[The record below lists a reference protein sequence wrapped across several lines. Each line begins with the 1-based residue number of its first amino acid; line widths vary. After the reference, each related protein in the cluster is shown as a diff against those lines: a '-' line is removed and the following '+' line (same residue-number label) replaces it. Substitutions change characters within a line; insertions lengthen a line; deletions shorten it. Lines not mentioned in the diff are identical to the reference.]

1 MKAINLR
8 ERNQNM
14 KTLANIIL
22 QPILVALIIGMALTG
37 SFALADET
45 FQPVFKPA
53 LTVDRAA
60 GSIKIDGKLDDSG
73 WEKVGKAA
81 NFVER
86 SPGDNTKPEVETE
99 AFMTYDDSKLY
110 VAFVCHDQ
118 PAAIRAT
125 MCQRDQF
132 TGDDAVCLLVDTYG
146 NAAWAYEFFVNPYG
160 IQKDNLFASGR
171 EDQGYDLI
179 WESAAQ
185 ITDSGY
191 QVEMAVPF
199 ASIRFPNQ
207 EVQTW
212 RVDFWR
218 NRPRESLKQYS
229 WSANDRN
236 EQCWPCQW
244 GTVEG
249 IKNVHPGKGIEILP
263 AVVTYQSGKLSP
275 ADDNAFRFKNS
286 DPDGELSLGGKYAIT
301 SDMTVEAT
309 INPDF
314 SQIES
319 DAAQIDVN
327 TTYALMY
334 PERRPFFQEGIDI
347 FSTMFN
353 SFYTR
358 TINDPQLAIKL
369 TGRMGK
375 NSVGFLSAL
384 DQNTPYMIP
393 LPGMSALI
401 NTGKSFANIL
411 RGTRAFGNNS
421 MIGFMINDRRLDGGG
436 SGTIATL
443 DYDFRLSK
451 NYSTDAQYIVSHTTE
466 PVDTLLTSDLKRIQ
480 FDKGKHTAVFDG
492 ESFYGSA
499 FITRLKRD
507 ARSWNFY
514 MDYNQVS
521 PSYRTEIGFDPVM
534 DYRNLTVYQSYNI
547 YPKNSLLVRI
557 TPQASIYRR
566 WSFDRV
572 KKIEENDIGIDGQL
586 KIAQIYFSVNFGQ
599 TNELWGGVQFDHL
612 WAVNTDLS
620 GWINN
625 RLGCDF
631 EFRQGVGIDRYR
643 LVKENETTINT
654 SLFIKPVDRLTIEPD
669 ISYFKSTQVGAGEE
683 LYRGYITRTRV
694 KFQANRQLSLRLVVQ
709 YDDFEQA
716 WEVDPLLTY
725 RVNSFSVLYLGS
737 AYNYN
742 NLILDQNI
750 RSQWKMTSRQFF
762 MKLQYLFQT

>member
-1 MKAINLR
+1 
-8 ERNQNM
+8 M
-14 KTLANIIL
+14 KTIANIIPP
-22 QPILVALIIGMALTG
+22 PILAVLIIGMALTG
-37 SFALADET
+37 SIASADET

-53 LTVDRAA
+53 LTVDRTA
-60 GSIKIDGKLDDSG
+60 GSIKIDGKLDDPG
-73 WEKVGKAA
+73 WEKVVKAA
-81 NFVER
+81 NFAER

-99 AFMTYDDSKLY
+99 AFMTYDDGKLY

-132 TGDDAVCLLVDTYG
+132 TGDDAACFLVDTYG
-146 NAAWAYEFFVNPYG
+146 DAAWAYEFFVNPYG
-160 IQKDNLFASGR
+160 VQKDMLWSSVGG
-171 EDQGYDLI
+171 EDPGIDLI
-179 WESAAQ
+179 WESAAL

-191 QVEMAVPF
+191 QVEMAIPF

-207 EVQTW
+207 DVQTW
-212 RVDFWR
+212 RVEFWR
-218 NRPRESLKQYS
+218 NRPRESFKQYT

-263 AVVTYQSGKLSP
+263 SVVTYQSGSLSP
-275 ADDNAFRFKNS
+275 TDDKGLRFKND
-286 DPDGELSLGGKYAIT
+286 DPEGELSLGGKYAIK
-301 SDMTVEAT
+301 SDLTVEAT
-309 INPDF
+309 YNPDF

-334 PERRPFFQEGIDI
+334 PERRPFFQEGSDI
-347 FSTMFN
+347 FRTMFN

-393 LPGMSALI
+393 LPEMSALI

-411 RGTRAFGNNS
+411 RGSRAFGNNS
-421 MIGFMINDRRLDGGG
+421 MIGFMINDRRLDGSG
-436 SGTIATL
+436 SGTIATF

-451 NYSTDAQYIVSHTTE
+451 SYSTDGQFIASHTTE
-466 PVDTLLTSDLKRIQ
+466 PVDTSLTSGLEGIL
-480 FDKGKHTAVFDG
+480 FDKGKHTAAFDG

-507 ARSWNFY
+507 ARSWNFLI
-514 MDYNQVS
+514 DYDQVS

-566 WSFDRV
+566 WNFDGM
-572 KKIEENDIGIDGQL
+572 KKIEENDIGVDGQL

-612 WAVNTDLS
+612 WGVNTDLS

-625 RLGCDF
+625 RLGYDL
-631 EFRQGVGIDRYR
+631 EYRQGVGIDRYR

-669 ISYFKSTQVGAGEE
+669 ISYFKSTQVGIGEK

-694 KFQANRQLSLRLVVQ
+694 KLQANRQLSFRLVVQ
-709 YDDFEQA
+709 YDDFEQN

-725 RVNSFSVLYLGS
+725 RVNSFSVLYVGS

-742 NLILDQNI
+742 NLILDPGDPS
-750 RSQWKMTSRQFF
+750 RWKMTSRQFF

>member
-1 MKAINLR
+1 
-8 ERNQNM
+8 M
-14 KTLANIIL
+14 KTFATQRKIQIL
-22 QPILVALIIGMALTG
+22 LLLLISLVFSSLRAI
-37 SFALADET
+37 ADES
-45 FQPVFKPA
+45 FQPVFKPT
-53 LTVDRAA
+53 LTIEKAA
-60 GSIKIDGKLDDSG
+60 GIIKIDGKLDDVG
-73 WEKVGKAA
+73 WENVRKAT

-110 VAFVCHDQ
+110 VALVCHDN

-132 TGDDAVCLLVDTYG
+132 SGDDAACFLVDTYG
-146 NAAWAYEFFVNPYG
+146 DAAWAYEFFVNPYG
-160 IQKDNLFASGR
+160 VQKDLLWSSVGG
-171 EDQGYDLI
+171 EDPGIDLI
-179 WESAAQ
+179 WESAAL

-191 QVEMAVPF
+191 QVEMAIPF

-207 EVQTW
+207 DVQTW
-212 RVDFWR
+212 RVEFWR
-218 NRPRESLKQYS
+218 NRPRESFKQYT

-263 AVVTYQSGKLSP
+263 SIVTYQSGSLKGP
-275 ADDNAFRFKNS
+275 RFKN
-286 DPDGELSLGGKYAIT
+286 DNPDGELSVGGKYAIT

-334 PERRPFFQEGIDI
+334 PEKRPFFQEGSDI
-347 FSTMFN
+347 FRTMFN

-384 DQNTPYMIP
+384 DQNTPYIIP
-393 LPGMSALI
+393 LPEGSVLI
-401 NTGKSFANIL
+401 NPGKSFANIL
-411 RGTRAFGNNS
+411 RGSRAFGNNS

-436 SGTIATL
+436 SGTIATF

-451 NYSTDAQYIVSHTTE
+451 SYSTDGQFIASRTIE
-466 PVDTLLTSDLKRIQ
+466 PVDTSLTSGLKGIL

-499 FITRLKRD
+499 FITRLKRN
-507 ARSWNFY
+507 ARSWNFLI
-514 MDYNQVS
+514 DYDQVS
-521 PSYRTEIGFDPVM
+521 PSYRTEIGFDPVI

-547 YPKNSLLVRI
+547 YPKNSIFVRI

-572 KKIEENDIGIDGQL
+572 KKIEENDIGIDGEL
-586 KIAQIYFSVNFGQ
+586 KIAQVYFSVNFGQ
-599 TNELWGGVQFDHL
+599 SNELWGGVQFDHL
-612 WAVNTDLS
+612 WGVNTDLS
-620 GWINN
+620 GWISN
-625 RLGCDF
+625 RLGCDL
-631 EFRQGVGIDRYR
+631 EYRQGVGIDRHR
-643 LVKENETTINT
+643 FIKENETNINT

-669 ISYFKSTQVGAGEE
+669 FSYFKSTQIGTGVK
-683 LYRGYITRTRV
+683 LYQVYITRTRI
-694 KFQANRQLSLRLVVQ
+694 KFQANRQLSFRLVVQ
-709 YDDFEQA
+709 YDDFEQT

-725 RVNSFSVLYLGS
+725 RVNSLSVLYIGS
-737 AYNYN
+737 SYNYY
-742 NLILDQNI
+742 NLILDPSDQS
-750 RSQWKMTSRQFF
+750 RWKMTSRQFF